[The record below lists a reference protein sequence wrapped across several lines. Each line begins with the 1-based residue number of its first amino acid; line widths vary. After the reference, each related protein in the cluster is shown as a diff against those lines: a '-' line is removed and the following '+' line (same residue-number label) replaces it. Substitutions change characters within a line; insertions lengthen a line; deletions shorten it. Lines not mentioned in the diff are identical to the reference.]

1 MFTVFYPQKRNH
13 KRQIFA
19 IRIIFFGEKVILIID
34 QARCEDTAGQ
44 SYSIGLTILISRHQK
59 SSVTVL
65 PCVTGV
71 LSRLAALTVKAA
83 DLILFAFRD
92 SFASK

>member
-1 MFTVFYPQKRNH
+1 MDVMFYL
-13 KRQIFA
+13 
-19 IRIIFFGEKVILIID
+19 LIQNGVGAKKNGWLKNKD